1 MQGQNIHESLKAGP
15 LELSIAPISGR
26 PRDAQETRVTD
37 AVDVAGADAAGPAA
51 RTSQTPLVQTRF
63 LVPAA
68 IALGSLLAGAI
79 YTWFVGEDVNWD
91 WMNYHEYNVWAVIND
106 RYGIDA
112 MPAGFQTYFNP
123 VVYFPIYYLRHW
135 LPLPY
140 GMMIMGAVHGLNL
153 LLIYFLV
160 RVLLRQTVTVSA
172 IGAAILIAAVGP
184 MTLSEVGTSFSD
196 ILTALP
202 ILAGCVLILSA
213 SESNHGR
220 YVLAGL
226 LIGAA
231 VGLKLTNA
239 VYAIGAA
246 AAVLAASRPH
256 LATLCLGI
264 GGAVGA
270 LATGGAWSLMLWR
283 ELGNP
288 IFPLFNAVFHSP
300 ELVPSNIMDWQFLP
314 RGLLDALAYPFYWLV
329 GDNRSSEYPFR
340 DARFAVAAVLIVLG
354 IGRGLVTRTDIFT
367 RRDTQFL
374 LFFGVSYA
382 AWLAVFS
389 IQRYAV
395 ALELL
400 CAPLIVL
407 LMARVMAG
415 APGAIPRRS
424 PRLNAALLVI
434 AVAIALWSQP
444 GDWFRRPWSNPYQPA
459 ISKSLEQPANYLLLD
474 KPLAYIAPLLP
485 AQSRFY
491 QIADIALP
499 IMSGGKFDRRIRAAL
514 QDPPPGGTWGL
525 HTRDKPIR
533 EPLLER
539 YGLRVDASRPCVEIE
554 GAWLGTAVQACPLV
568 ARDR

>member
-1 MQGQNIHESLKAGP
+1 V
-15 LELSIAPISGR
+15 PI
-26 PRDAQETRVTD
+26 
-37 AVDVAGADAAGPAA
+37 
-51 RTSQTPLVQTRF
+51 
-63 LVPAA
+63 A
-68 IALGSLLAGAI
+68 IALGALLAGAI

-91 WMNYHEYNVWAVIND
+91 WMNYHEYNVWAVLND

-123 VVYFPIYYLRHW
+123 VVYFPIYYLRH
-135 LPLPY
+135 LMPLPY

-153 LLIYFLV
+153 LLIYFLA
-160 RVLLRQTVTVSA
+160 RVLLREMATASA
-172 IGAAILIAAVGP
+172 IVAAVLIAAVGP

-213 SESNHGR
+213 NESQQGR
-220 YVLAGL
+220 IVLAGL

-246 AAVLAASRPH
+246 ASVLAARRP
-256 LATLCLGI
+256 LRATLCLGI
-264 GGAVGA
+264 GGMVGA
-270 LATGGAWSLMLWR
+270 AATGGAWSLMLWR
-283 ELGNP
+283 EFGNP
-288 IFPLFNAVFHSP
+288 VFPMFNAVFRSP
-300 ELVPSNIMDWQFLP
+300 ELMAANIMDWQFLP
-314 RGLLDALAYPFYWLV
+314 RDVLDALAYPFYWLV

-340 DARFAVAAVLIVLG
+340 DARFAVATILIVLG

-367 RRDTQFL
+367 RRDLQFL
-374 LFFGVSYA
+374 LFCGVSYA
-382 AWLAVFS
+382 AWLAVFA

-407 LMARVMAG
+407 FIARVMAG
-415 APGAIPRRS
+415 APDSVPRRVS
-424 PRLNAALLVI
+424 SLQLNSAMLVA

-444 GDWFRRPWSNPYQPA
+444 GDWFRRPWSQPYQPA

-474 KPLAYIAPLLP
+474 KPLAYIAPHLP
-485 AQSRFY
+485 PQSRFY

-499 IMSGGKFDRRIRAAL
+499 IMPGGRFDRRVRDAL
-514 QDPPPGGTWGL
+514 QSPPPGGTWGL

-533 EPLLER
+533 EGLLER
-539 YGLRVDASRPCVEIE
+539 YSLQVDTSRACVEIE

-568 ARDR
+568 ARDK

>member
-1 MQGQNIHESLKAGP
+1 MTHA
-15 LELSIAPISGR
+15 A
-26 PRDAQETRVTD
+26 
-37 AVDVAGADAAGPAA
+37 DVAGTDAAGPADRA
-51 RTSQTPLVQTRF
+51 WRKPVVQTGV
-63 LVPAA
+63 LVPMA

-79 YTWFVGEDVNWD
+79 YTWFIGEDVNWD
-91 WMNYHEYNVWAVIND
+91 WLNYHEYNVWAVING

-112 MPAGFQTYFNP
+112 LPAGFQTYFNP
-123 VVYFPIYYLRHW
+123 VVYFPVYYLRHL

-140 GMMIMGAVHGLNL
+140 GMMIIGAVHGLNL

-160 RVLLRQTVTVSA
+160 RVLLREAATASA

-213 SESNHGR
+213 EESHHVR
-220 YVLAGL
+220 HVLAGL

-239 VYAIGAA
+239 VFALGAV
-246 AAVLAASRPH
+246 AAVLAARRP
-256 LATLCLGI
+256 LKATFCLGV

-270 LATGGAWSLMLWR
+270 LATGGAWGLMLWR

-288 IFPLFNAVFHSP
+288 MFPLFNAVFQSR
-300 ELVPSNIMDWQFLP
+300 ELAQTNIMDWQFLP

-340 DARFAVAAVLIVLG
+340 DARFAVATVLIVLG
-354 IGRGLVTRTDIFT
+354 IGRGLISRTDIFT
-367 RRDTQFL
+367 RRDTQLL
-374 LFFGVSYA
+374 LFFAVSYA

-395 ALELL
+395 VLELL

-407 LMARVMAG
+407 LILRVSA
-415 APGAIPRRS
+415 ATPGSAALRISSGRV
-424 PRLNAALLVI
+424 NAAMLT
-434 AVAIALWSQP
+434 VAMGVALWSQP
-444 GDWFRRPWSNPYQPA
+444 GDWFRRPWSNPYNPT
-459 ISKSLEQPANYLLLD
+459 ISKSLEQPAIYLLLD
-474 KPLAYIAPLLP
+474 KPLAYVAPLLP

-499 IMSGGKFDRRIRAAL
+499 IMPDGKFDRRIRSAL
-514 QDPPPGGTWGL
+514 KDPLPGGTWGL
-525 HTRDKPIR
+525 HTQGKPIR

-539 YGLRVDASRPCVEIE
+539 YGLRIDASRACVEIE
-554 GAWLGTAVQACPLV
+554 GAWLGTAIAACPLV
-568 ARDR
+568 AREN

>member
-1 MQGQNIHESLKAGP
+1 M
-15 LELSIAPISGR
+15 
-26 PRDAQETRVTD
+26 
-37 AVDVAGADAAGPAA
+37 DAARRADRA
-51 RTSQTPLVQTRF
+51 WQTPRLQTNA
-63 LVPAA
+63 LVPMA

-91 WMNYHEYNVWAVIND
+91 WQNYHEYNVWAVIND

-112 MPAGFQTYFNP
+112 LPPGFQTYFNP
-123 VVYFPIYYLRHW
+123 TIYFPVYYLRHL

-140 GMMIMGAVHGLNL
+140 GLMIIGAVHGLNL

-160 RVLLRQTVTVSA
+160 RVLLREAATASA
-172 IGAAILIAAVGP
+172 IGASILIAAVGP

-213 SESNHGR
+213 DGSHHGR

-226 LIGAA
+226 VIGAA

-246 AAVLAASRPH
+246 AAVLAASRP
-256 LATLCLGI
+256 LVATLCLGV
-264 GGAVGA
+264 GGALGA
-270 LATGGAWSLMLWR
+270 LATGGAWGLMLWR

-288 IFPLFNAVFHSP
+288 IFPLFNAVFQSR
-300 ELVPSNIMDWQFLP
+300 ELAPMNIMDWQFLP
-314 RGLLDALAYPFYWLV
+314 RGMLDALAYPFYWLV

-340 DARFAVAAVLIVLG
+340 DARFAVATVLIVLG

-374 LFFGVSYA
+374 LFFAVSYA

-389 IQRYAV
+389 IQRYAIV
-395 ALELL
+395 LELL

-407 LMARVMAG
+407 LIHRCISAMPGSASTGTSSVRMNAVMLAV
-415 APGAIPRRS
+415 
-424 PRLNAALLVI
+424 AL
-434 AVAIALWSQP
+434 AIALWSQP
-444 GDWFRRPWSNPYQPA
+444 GDWFRRPWSNPYNPT
-459 ISKSLEQPANYLLLD
+459 ISKSLEQPAIYLLLD

-485 AQSRFY
+485 PQSRFY

-499 IMSGGKFDRRIRAAL
+499 IMPDGKFDRRIRTAL
-514 QDPPPGGTWGL
+514 QDPPPGGAWGL
-525 HTRDKPIR
+525 HTRGKPIR
-533 EPLLER
+533 ESLLER

-554 GAWLGTAVQACPLV
+554 GAWLGTAIEACPVV
-568 ARDR
+568 AREK

>member
-1 MQGQNIHESLKAGP
+1 
-15 LELSIAPISGR
+15 
-26 PRDAQETRVTD
+26 VTD
-37 AVDVAGADAAGPAA
+37 AADVAGRDAGEPADRAW
-51 RTSQTPLVQTRF
+51 QTPVLQTNV
-63 LVPAA
+63 LVPIA

-91 WMNYHEYNVWAVIND
+91 WLNYHEYNVWAVIND

-112 MPAGFQTYFNP
+112 LPPGFQTYFNP
-123 VVYFPIYYLRHW
+123 TVYFPVYYLRHL

-140 GMMIMGAVHGLNL
+140 GLMIMGAVHGLNL

-160 RVLLRQTVTVSA
+160 RVLLRETATASA
-172 IGAAILIAAVGP
+172 IGAAIVVAAVGP

-202 ILAGCVLILSA
+202 ILAGCILILSA
-213 SESNHGR
+213 EGRHAR

-231 VGLKLTNA
+231 VGLKLTNV
-239 VYAIGAA
+239 VYALGAA
-246 AAVLAASRPH
+246 AAVLAASRP
-256 LATLCLGI
+256 LKATLCLGV

-270 LATGGAWSLMLWR
+270 LATGGAWGLMLWR
-283 ELGNP
+283 EMGNP
-288 IFPLFNAVFHSP
+288 IFPLFNAVFQSP
-300 ELVPSNIMDWQFLP
+300 ELVPMNIMDWQFLP
-314 RGLLDALAYPFYWLV
+314 KGLLDALAYPFYWLV

-340 DARFAVAAVLIVLG
+340 DARFAVATVLIVLG

-374 LFFGVSYA
+374 LFFAVSYA

-389 IQRYAV
+389 IQRYAIV
-395 ALELL
+395 LELL

-407 LMARVMAG
+407 LIHRCIAG
-415 APGAIPRRS
+415 APGSASLRASSARM
-424 PRLNAALLVI
+424 NAMMLTVAL
-434 AVAIALWSQP
+434 AIALWSQP
-444 GDWFRRPWSNPYQPA
+444 GDWFRRPWTNPYNPT
-459 ISKSLEQPANYLLLD
+459 ISKSLEQPAVYLLVD
-474 KPLAYIAPLLP
+474 KPLAYIAPRLP
-485 AQSRFY
+485 PESRFY

-499 IMSGGKFDRRIRAAL
+499 IMPDGKFDRRIRTAL
-514 QDPPPGGTWGL
+514 KNPPPGGTWEL
-525 HTRDKPIR
+525 HTRGKPIR

-554 GAWLGTAVQACPLV
+554 GAWLGTAIEACPVV
-568 ARDR
+568 AREK

>member
-1 MQGQNIHESLKAGP
+1 M
-15 LELSIAPISGR
+15 
-26 PRDAQETRVTD
+26 TD
-37 AVDVAGADAAGPAA
+37 AADVAGRDAGEPADRAW
-51 RTSQTPLVQTRF
+51 QTPVLQTNV
-63 LVPAA
+63 LVPIA

-91 WMNYHEYNVWAVIND
+91 WLNYHEYNVWAVIND

-112 MPAGFQTYFNP
+112 LPPGFQTYFNP
-123 VVYFPIYYLRHW
+123 TVYFPVYYLRHL

-140 GMMIMGAVHGLNL
+140 GLMIMGAVHGLNL

-160 RVLLRQTVTVSA
+160 RVLLRETATASA
-172 IGAAILIAAVGP
+172 IGAAIVVAAVGP

-202 ILAGCVLILSA
+202 ILAGCILILSA
-213 SESNHGR
+213 EGRHGR

-231 VGLKLTNA
+231 VGLKLTNV
-239 VYAIGAA
+239 VYALGAA
-246 AAVLAASRPH
+246 AAVLAASRP
-256 LATLCLGI
+256 LKATLCLGV

-270 LATGGAWSLMLWR
+270 LATGGAWGLMLWR
-283 ELGNP
+283 EMGNP
-288 IFPLFNAVFHSP
+288 IFPLFNAVFQSP
-300 ELVPSNIMDWQFLP
+300 ELVPMNIMDWQFLP
-314 RGLLDALAYPFYWLV
+314 KGLLDALAYPFYWLV

-340 DARFAVAAVLIVLG
+340 DARFAVATVLIVLG

-374 LFFGVSYA
+374 LFFAVSYA

-389 IQRYAV
+389 IQRYAIV
-395 ALELL
+395 LELL

-407 LMARVMAG
+407 LIHRCIAG
-415 APGAIPRRS
+415 APGSASLRASSARM
-424 PRLNAALLVI
+424 NAMMLTVAL
-434 AVAIALWSQP
+434 AIALWSQP
-444 GDWFRRPWSNPYQPA
+444 GDWFRRPWSNPYNPT
-459 ISKSLEQPANYLLLD
+459 ISKSLEQPAVYLLVD
-474 KPLAYIAPLLP
+474 KPLAYIAPRLP
-485 AQSRFY
+485 PESRFY

-499 IMSGGKFDRRIRAAL
+499 IMPDGKFDRRIRTAL
-514 QDPPPGGTWGL
+514 KNPPPGGTWEL
-525 HTRDKPIR
+525 HTRGKPIR

-554 GAWLGTAVQACPLV
+554 GAWLGTAIEACPVV
-568 ARDR
+568 AREK

>member
-1 MQGQNIHESLKAGP
+1 MC
-15 LELSIAPISGR
+15 LSTPGHPSDTNEASVTLATDVSRTDAGR
-26 PRDAQETRVTD
+26 P
-37 AVDVAGADAAGPAA
+37 ADRPW
-51 RTSQTPLVQTRF
+51 QWPVFQTRT
-63 LVPAA
+63 LVPIA

-91 WMNYHEYNVWAVIND
+91 WLNYHEYNVWAVIND

-112 MPAGFQTYFNP
+112 LPAGFQTYFNP
-123 VVYFPIYYLRHW
+123 AVYFPVYYLRHL

-140 GMMIMGAVHGLNL
+140 GLMIIGAVHGLNL

-160 RVLLRQTVTVSA
+160 RALLREAATASA
-172 IGAAILIAAVGP
+172 IGASILIAAVGP

-213 SESNHGR
+213 DGSHHGR

-239 VYAIGAA
+239 VYALGAA
-246 AAVLAASRPH
+246 AAVLVASRPL
-256 LATLCLGI
+256 LATLCLGV

-270 LATGGAWSLMLWR
+270 LASGGAWGLMLWR

-288 IFPLFNAVFHSP
+288 IFPLFNAVFQSR
-300 ELVPSNIMDWQFLP
+300 ELMPMNIMDWQFLP
-314 RGLLDALAYPFYWLV
+314 RSMLDALAYPFYWLV

-340 DARFAVAAVLIVLG
+340 DARFAVATVLIVLG

-374 LFFGVSYA
+374 LFFTVSYA

-389 IQRYAV
+389 IQRYAIV
-395 ALELL
+395 LELL

-407 LMARVMAG
+407 LIHRCIAATPGSASLRVSSVRM
-415 APGAIPRRS
+415 
-424 PRLNAALLVI
+424 NAVMLAVAL
-434 AVAIALWSQP
+434 AIALWSQP
-444 GDWFRRPWSNPYQPA
+444 GDWFRRPWSNPYNPS
-459 ISKSLEQPANYLLLD
+459 ISKSLEQPAVYLLLD
-474 KPLAYIAPLLP
+474 KPLAYVAPLLP
-485 AQSRFY
+485 SQSRFY

-499 IMSGGKFDRRIRAAL
+499 MMPDGKFDRRIRTAL
-514 QDPPPGGTWGL
+514 EKPLPGGAWEL
-525 HTRDKPIR
+525 HRRGKPIR
-533 EPLLER
+533 EPLLEQ
-539 YGLRVDASRPCVEIE
+539 YGMRVDASRPCVEIE
-554 GAWLGTAVQACPLV
+554 GAVLGTAIEACPLV
-568 ARDR
+568 AREK

>member
-1 MQGQNIHESLKAGP
+1 M
-15 LELSIAPISGR
+15 
-26 PRDAQETRVTD
+26 TD
-37 AVDVAGADAAGPAA
+37 AAEIAGADAAGPAA
-51 RTSQTPLVQTRF
+51 RASQTPVAQTNIF
-63 LVPAA
+63 VPIA
-68 IALGSLLAGAI
+68 IALGALLAGAI
-79 YTWFVGEDVNWD
+79 YTWFIGEDVNWD

-123 VVYFPIYYLRHW
+123 YVYFPIYYLRHW

-140 GMMIMGAVHGLNL
+140 GMMIMGAAHGLNL

-160 RVLLRQTVTVSA
+160 RALLRETATAGA

-213 SESNHGR
+213 GKSNHGR
-220 YVLAGL
+220 TILAGV

-246 AAVLAASRPH
+246 AAVLAASRP
-256 LATLCLGI
+256 LKATLSLGI

-270 LATGGAWSLMLWR
+270 LATGGAWGLMLWR
-283 ELGNP
+283 EMGNP
-288 IFPLFNAVFHSP
+288 IFPLFNAVFQSP
-300 ELVPSNIMDWQFLP
+300 ELVPMNIMDWQFLP
-314 RGLLDALAYPFYWLV
+314 RGILDALAYPFYWLA

-340 DARFAVAAVLIVLG
+340 DARFAVATVLIVLG

-382 AWLAVFS
+382 AWLGVFS
-389 IQRYAV
+389 IQRYAIV
-395 ALELL
+395 LELL

-407 LMARVMAG
+407 LIARVIAG
-415 APGAIPRRS
+415 APTSTPLRVSAL
-424 PRLNAALLVI
+424 RLNASMLVT
-434 AVAIALWSQP
+434 AFAIALWSQP
-444 GDWFRRPWSNPYQPA
+444 GDWFRRPWSNPYSPA
-459 ISKSLEQPANYLLLD
+459 ISQALAQPANYLLLD
-474 KPLAYIAPLLP
+474 KPLAYIAPRLP

-499 IMSGGKFDRRIRAAL
+499 IMPDGRFDRRIRAAL

-533 EPLLER
+533 EPLLQR
-539 YGLRVDASRPCVEIE
+539 YGLRVDPSRACVEIE
-554 GAWLGTAVQACPLV
+554 GAWLGTAMQACPLV
-568 ARDR
+568 AREK

>member
-1 MQGQNIHESLKAGP
+1 M
-15 LELSIAPISGR
+15 
-26 PRDAQETRVTD
+26 
-37 AVDVAGADAAGPAA
+37 
-51 RTSQTPLVQTRF
+51 
-63 LVPAA
+63 A

-91 WMNYHEYNVWAVIND
+91 WQNYHEYNVWAVIND

-112 MPAGFQTYFNP
+112 LPPGFQTYFNP
-123 VVYFPIYYLRHW
+123 TIYFPVYYLRHL

-140 GMMIMGAVHGLNL
+140 GLMIIGAVHGLNL

-160 RVLLRQTVTVSA
+160 RVLLREAATAGA
-172 IGAAILIAAVGP
+172 IGASILIAAVGP

-213 SESNHGR
+213 DGSHHGR

-226 LIGAA
+226 VIGAA

-246 AAVLAASRPH
+246 AAVLAASRP
-256 LATLCLGI
+256 LVATLCLGV
-264 GGAVGA
+264 GGALGA
-270 LATGGAWSLMLWR
+270 LATGGAWGLMLWR

-288 IFPLFNAVFHSP
+288 IFPLFNAVFQSR
-300 ELVPSNIMDWQFLP
+300 ELAPMNIMDWQFLP
-314 RGLLDALAYPFYWLV
+314 RGMLDALAYPFYWLV

-340 DARFAVAAVLIVLG
+340 DARFAVATVLIVLG

-374 LFFGVSYA
+374 LFFAVSYA

-389 IQRYAV
+389 IQRYAIV
-395 ALELL
+395 LELL

-407 LMARVMAG
+407 LIHRCISAMPGSASTGTSSVRMNAVMLAV
-415 APGAIPRRS
+415 
-424 PRLNAALLVI
+424 AL
-434 AVAIALWSQP
+434 AIALWSQP
-444 GDWFRRPWSNPYQPA
+444 GDWFRRPWSNPYNPT
-459 ISKSLEQPANYLLLD
+459 ISKSLEQPAIYLLLD

-485 AQSRFY
+485 PQSRFY

-499 IMSGGKFDRRIRAAL
+499 IMPDGKFDRRIRTAL
-514 QDPPPGGTWGL
+514 NNPPPGGTWGL

-533 EPLLER
+533 EGLLER
-539 YGLRVDASRPCVEIE
+539 YGLQLDAARGCVEIE
-554 GAWLGTAVQACPLV
+554 GAWLGTAIEACPLV
-568 ARDR
+568 ARGK

>member
-1 MQGQNIHESLKAGP
+1 M
-15 LELSIAPISGR
+15 
-26 PRDAQETRVTD
+26 TD
-37 AVDVAGADAAGPAA
+37 AAEFAGADAAASAA
-51 RTSQTPLVQTRF
+51 RAWRTPFVQTGI
-63 LVPAA
+63 LVPSA

-106 RYGIDA
+106 RYGLDA

-135 LPLPY
+135 LPLPF

-153 LLIYFLV
+153 LLIYFLA
-160 RVLLRQTVTVSA
+160 RVLLREAATVSA
-172 IGAAILIAAVGP
+172 IGAAVLIAAVGP

-213 SESNHGR
+213 DESQRGR
-220 YVLAGL
+220 YLLAGL

-246 AAVLAASRPH
+246 AAVLAARRP
-256 LATLCLGI
+256 LRATLCLGI
-264 GGAVGA
+264 GGAAGA
-270 LATGGAWSLMLWR
+270 ILTGGAWSLMLWR
-283 ELGNP
+283 EFGNP
-288 IFPLFNAVFHSP
+288 VFPMFNAVFRSP
-300 ELVPSNIMDWQFLP
+300 ELMAANIMDWQFLP
-314 RGLLDALAYPFYWLV
+314 HGLLDALAYPFYWLV

-340 DARFAVAAVLIVLG
+340 DARFAVATVLIVLG

-382 AWLAVFS
+382 AWLAVFA

-407 LMARVMAG
+407 LIARVMAG
-415 APGAIPRRS
+415 MPRLS
-424 PRLNAALLVI
+424 PMRLNAAMLVV

-444 GDWFRRPWSNPYQPA
+444 GDWFRRPWSNPYRPA
-459 ISKSLEQPANYLLLD
+459 VAKSLEQPANYLLLD

-485 AQSRFY
+485 PQSRFY

-499 IMSGGKFDRRIRAAL
+499 IMPDGRFDRRIRAAL

-533 EPLLER
+533 ESLLER
-539 YGLRVDASRPCVEIE
+539 YGLRVDPSRACVEIE
-554 GAWLGTAVQACPLV
+554 GAWLGTAMQACPLV
-568 ARDR
+568 ARDK